1 MLKLFNDFG
10 EVSAQ
15 GGYSNPVHFD
25 FDARF
30 DEEFVQPLILRCTE
44 GYVAQNV
51 TLTDTG
57 DTADRYFFSVNG
69 TSWADSAEFA
79 TITDNATCYIKARTT
94 ENETAATLRDA
105 KLLLTY
111 EIEPAATPNFYYTN
125 PGDADLLAVEDATTV
140 TTTAAQSVTGKA
152 FINYVADDLFN
163 SPTDLKE
170 VWMRFDVF
178 PPRSNMA
185 AWKFHAGNLTS
196 TGSSIVG
203 MYYYNLDGVC
213 HLCDGSK
220 DRGKLYPIIDCKNS
234 ALVHI
239 KSGATDGIVEFTLN
253 DTTVSWTGNIID
265 GGDIERLVMYSRSGY
280 EVLFSNVVVSSGEID
295 SACGWHRDL
304 FSLETHIT
312 APVLNVRWQGE
323 NHQFKPSTK
332 RTKPAFTVRVG
343 DRNFYAPIVNENDAL
358 ASAVRL
364 LLDDTNRALTT

>member
-15 GGYSNPVHFD
+15 GGFSNPVHFD

-30 DEEFVQPLILRCTE
+30 DEEFVQQLTLSCAK

-51 TLTDTG
+51 TLTDSG

-94 ENETAATLRDA
+94 ENETAATLHDA

-111 EIEPAATPNFYYTN
+111 ELQPAVLPNFYYTN
-125 PGDADLLAVEDATTV
+125 PGDADLLAVEGATTV

-152 FINYVADDLFN
+152 FYGGQRADMFHTPDIQ
-163 SPTDLKE
+163 E
-170 VWMRFDVF
+170 VWIRLDIWIPARDMNYHEFYIGHF
-178 PPRSNMA
+178 GSNNS
-185 AWKFHAGNLTS
+185 GVLGIRYVY
-196 TGSSIVG
+196 GSS
-203 MYYYNLDGVC
+203 YLS
-213 HLCDGSK
+213 LRDGSK
-220 DRGKLYPIIDCKNS
+220 ERAYLYVLRN
-234 ALVHI
+234 ALNRVVLHI
-239 KSGATDGIVEFTLN
+239 KSGELIEMTAN
-253 DTTVSWTGNIID
+253 SSTVSWAGNINN
-265 GGDIERLVMYSRSGY
+265 GEPLNSLVTLSNANDIF
-280 EVLFSNVVVSSGEID
+280 FSNVVVSSGEIN
-295 SACGWHRDL
+295 SACGWHREL
-304 FSLETHIT
+304 FSLETVIT

-343 DRNFYAPIVNENDAL
+343 DRNFYAPLVNENNAL